1 MITIS
6 ELVNEINK
14 LPKGDIYP
22 KVINNKTYFYYQ
34 FFDNG
39 KRVTRLVKGEELNEL
54 KDKILYRKTLESKL
68 HELSNL
74 DKRLVSLSNHAKNLT
89 GQLMSEDV
97 PIANFNNGVMTSC
110 DEKMLPLVVKR
121 TYSLESFLKLRVIDS
136 TRVNSRILKK
146 ALNIHEISET
156 IIPLYTYALSLTDD
170 YWFKP
175 KNSKLKYN
183 DVQFKN
189 DSMFD
194 IALKGDTSYFPRKTK
209 VTPELTTTGSYEK
222 GWKKIDDEWW
232 LYKQGTD
239 LEIFSEIFCSSFAK
253 LINIPTV
260 TYEYDNG
267 FIRSKNF
274 ASRYNFEPMCSLV
287 ANDDRYETV
296 FPVLLSINKDIARQY
311 IKLMCFDA
319 VVNNV
324 DRHNENYGL
333 LRNRRNGDIISLAP
347 NFDNNIALISR
358 TGSLIDNPH
367 KDGLIKILADFL
379 QNNSDAYDLYKEI
392 LWPEIAIK
400 DINDLINVI
409 PIRIDEKD
417 RLAKAII
424 NRYNFIKAI

>member
-1 MITIS
+1 M
-6 ELVNEINK
+6 
-14 LPKGDIYP
+14 
-22 KVINNKTYFYYQ
+22 Q
-34 FFDNG
+34 
-39 KRVTRLVKGEELNEL
+39 
-54 KDKILYRKTLESKL
+54 
-68 HELSNL
+68 
-74 DKRLVSLSNHAKNLT
+74 
-89 GQLMSEDV
+89 
-97 PIANFNNGVMTSC
+97 
-110 DEKMLPLVVKR
+110 
-121 TYSLESFLKLRVIDS
+121 RVI
-136 TRVNSRILKK
+136 
-146 ALNIHEISET
+146 
-156 IIPLYTYALSLTDD
+156 
-170 YWFKP
+170 
-175 KNSKLKYN
+175 
-183 DVQFKN
+183 
-189 DSMFD
+189 
-194 IALKGDTSYFPRKTK
+194 PRKTK

-222 GWKKIDDEWW
+222 GWKKLDDEWW

-260 TYEYDNG
+260 IYEYDNG

-287 ANDDRYETV
+287 DNDDRYETV

-333 LRNRRNGDIISLAP
+333 LRNRRNGDVISLAP

-392 LWPEIAIK
+392 LWPEISIK
-400 DINDLINVI
+400 DINDLIDVI
-409 PIRIDEKD
+409 PIKIDEKD
-417 RLAKAII
+417 RLAKAIN